1 MSVSPFDMQA
11 NRIMER
17 LYRYAGSATGDALD
31 RRMIELTDGKRYRLE
46 LEFVYEFVNE
56 NDSVLVELFMAVR
69 KLLSE
74 YREGKGVTK
83 ELNAALKA
91 FMLHLYPG
99 IGISSV
105 NFNGCVRGWP
115 CITVVFKDI
124 VNAYKFAFMFELVGL
139 PNPKQYSV
147 NDLKRSTLFWYS
159 LPSEFN
165 RNRVA
170 SHRLGLSLTP
180 ER

>member
-17 LYRYAGSATGDALD
+17 LYRYAGSATGDELD
-31 RRMIELTDGKRYRLE
+31 RRMIELTNGKRYRLE
-46 LEFVYEFVNE
+46 FEFAYEFINE
-56 NDSVLVELFMAVR
+56 NDSVQVELFMAVR

-74 YREGKGVTK
+74 YKEGKDVTK

-105 NFNGCVRGWP
+105 NFNGWVRGWP
-115 CITVVFKDI
+115 CVTAVFKDI
-124 VNAYKFAFMFELVGL
+124 VNAYKFAFSFECVGL
-139 PNPKQYSV
+139 PKQYSV
-147 NDLKRSTLFWYS
+147 TDLKRSTLFWYS
-159 LPSEFN
+159 LPTEFN

-170 SHRLGLSLTP
+170 SQRLGLSLTP